1 MQNDPDRVLHLLRR
15 HEDGT
20 FRRVSWETALDP
32 GRPRNRID
40 PYALHDFDQR
50 TLVTALDQARRV
62 QTRIALTRSQTACT

>member
-32 GRPRNRID
+32 GGVEPASTASSRNI
-40 PYALHDFDQR
+40 
-50 TLVTALDQARRV
+50 
-62 QTRIALTRSQTACT
+62 RSGLA